1 MFGSSL
7 KLRMMMM
14 MVSTMACLGSAVA
27 KDTLTLGL
35 PVEPTGLDPTISAP
49 VAIREVTWGNVFEGL
64 VTLDEEGE
72 VQPLLATAWD
82 VSEDGLTYTFRL
94 RDGVRFHNGTPFDS
108 SIVKFSLDRARA
120 EDSTNAQKQFFEPIA
135 SIDTPDPLTAVVHLK
150 QPTGL
155 FVYHLAWGDAV
166 MVDPATVDANRTEP
180 VGTGP
185 FKFKSWQRGIRV
197 ELVRNDDYWDAGV
210 PRLAAVTFRFI
221 DDAQAQASALRAG
234 DVDGVYR
241 FTAPELFDAFQK
253 DDRFNAV
260 AGLSPAK
267 IVAGMNNARAP
278 FDQPKVRQAMMS
290 AIDRQAVIDAAYSGH
305 GVPIGSHYAPTDP
318 GYVDLT
324 DVWPYDPDK
333 ARALL
338 QEAGHADGFKASMKC
353 PQMSYVMRTCE
364 MVQAFLA
371 EVGIQLKIETS
382 EFPAKWIED
391 VFIGHNFE
399 VTAVNHAEPMDIDI
413 YSRPNYYFQY
423 KNPQFNA
430 LIAQAGATVDEDERN
445 ALYAKAQEILA
456 EQVPA
461 LYIFGMPQ
469 LSILD
474 ARLKGMWE
482 NAPISE
488 AYVRDAYWED

>member
-1 MFGSSL
+1 MRGASQ
-7 KLRMMMM
+7 KLRA
-14 MVSTMACLGSAVA
+14 VVVAATALACLATASA

-49 VAIREVTWGNVFEGL
+49 VAIREVTWGNIYEGL
-64 VTLDEEGE
+64 VTLDESGH
-72 VQPLLATAWD
+72 VQPLLATAWQ
-82 VSEDGLTYTFRL
+82 VSDDGLTYTFTL
-94 RDGVRFHNGTPFDS
+94 RPDVKFHNGTPFDS

-120 EDSTNAQKQFFEPIA
+120 EDSTNAQKQFFEPID
-135 SIDTPDPLTAVVHLK
+135 SVQTPEPLTAVVHLK

-155 FVYHLAWGDAV
+155 FLYHLAWGDAV
-166 MVDPATVDANRTEP
+166 MVAPDTVASNRTDP

-185 FKFKSWQRGIRV
+185 FKFQSWQRGSKV
-197 ELVRNDDYWDAGV
+197 DLVRNDDYWDAGV
-210 PRLAAVTFRFI
+210 PRLSAVTFRFVE
-221 DDAQAQASALRAG
+221 DAQAQASALRAG

-253 DDRFNAV
+253 DARFNAV

-267 IVAGMNNARAP
+267 IVAGMNNSRAP
-278 FDQPKVRQAMMS
+278 FDDARVRQALMS
-290 AIDRQAVIDAAYSGH
+290 AVDRQAVIDAAYSGH

-318 GYVDLT
+318 GYMDLT
-324 DVWPYDPDK
+324 GVWPYDP
-333 ARALL
+333 ARARELL
-338 QEAGHADGFKASMKC
+338 REAGHGNGFTATMKC
-353 PQMSYVMRTCE
+353 PQMTYVMRSCE
-364 MVQAFLA
+364 VIQAFLS
-371 EVGIQLKIETS
+371 EVGVQLKIETS

-413 YSRPNYYFQY
+413 YARPSYYFQY
-423 KNPQFNA
+423 KNPEFNA
-430 LIAQAGATVDEDERN
+430 LIAEAGATADDAERN
-445 ALYAKAQEILA
+445 RLYGTAQEILA
-456 EQVPA
+456 RDVPA

-474 ARLKGMWE
+474 KKLKGMWE

-488 AYVRDAYWED
+488 AYVRNAYWAD